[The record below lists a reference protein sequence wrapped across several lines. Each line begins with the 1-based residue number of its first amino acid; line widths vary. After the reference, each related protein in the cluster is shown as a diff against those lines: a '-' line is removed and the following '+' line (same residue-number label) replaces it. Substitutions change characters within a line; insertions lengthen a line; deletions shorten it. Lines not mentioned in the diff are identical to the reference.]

1 MLSLLVSLPSL
12 TTAPATNTALVF
24 IKPHAATDA
33 WEGYIK
39 QHLSSSGIRIIDS
52 GVKYAA
58 EIDSNRLIDQHYGS
72 LARLAVETQPAEM
85 ELSASAKKSFADT
98 FGVEWDAALGSVLR
112 NDAALAKLGV
122 DGAALEALWRQGDT
136 CKLAPGTYVSR
147 LAGQASD
154 APLYTV
160 NGFYPAMREA
170 FVADGAEVRYLVCEF
185 EEDVL
190 SWRAFR
196 REVIGAT
203 DPEAAADGSA
213 RAALRASWEEL
224 GLDAAPSTGN
234 NGVHASAGPLEGS
247 GAVRVGGRDARERRV
262 RAAAARRRPRASTLE
277 AWLDTNPVVTL
288 EGKTDK
294 VFDLTEEMSA
304 AEVLRA
310 VASR

>member
-12 TTAPATNTALVF
+12 TTAPPTNTALVF

-85 ELSASAKKSFADT
+85 ELSSSAKKSFADT

-136 CKLAPGTYVSR
+136 CKLAPGTYVSHADSSVR
-147 LAGQASD
+147 QSATA
-154 APLYTV
+154 
-160 NGFYPAMREA
+160 EA
-170 FVADGAEVRYLVCEF
+170 TCWSLC
-185 EEDVL
+185 L
-190 SWRAFR
+190 LC
-196 REVIGAT
+196 
-203 DPEAAADGSA
+203 
-213 RAALRASWEEL
+213 LR
-224 GLDAAPSTGN
+224 
-234 NGVHASAGPLEGS
+234 
-247 GAVRVGGRDARERRV
+247 
-262 RAAAARRRPRASTLE
+262 
-277 AWLDTNPVVTL
+277 
-288 EGKTDK
+288 
-294 VFDLTEEMSA
+294 
-304 AEVLRA
+304 
-310 VASR
+310 